1 MFLSHSLN
9 LIRLSRW
16 GWNRF
21 DNAFTI
27 EIHIIIGIS
36 VHFCVSSESDLT
48 ITQYSW
54 NLNFRI
60 ILEVHWTE
68 QFCANRKIK
77 LFICG
82 GQMESFIF
90 WTVCWILEIVSP
102 PRSSS
107 VKICFLLAKVDL
119 LLFISSNDC
128 CKTRL
133 TVVVMEF
140 EYDEFSS
147 ENFELKN

>member
-1 MFLSHSLN
+1 M
-9 LIRLSRW
+9 
-16 GWNRF
+16 
-21 DNAFTI
+21 
-27 EIHIIIGIS
+27 
-36 VHFCVSSESDLT
+36 
-48 ITQYSW
+48 
-54 NLNFRI
+54 
-60 ILEVHWTE
+60 
-68 QFCANRKIK
+68 
-77 LFICG
+77 
-82 GQMESFIF
+82 
-90 WTVCWILEIVSP
+90 SP

-147 ENFELKN
+147 ENFELKEKLKLSYLEVDLAQEEYE